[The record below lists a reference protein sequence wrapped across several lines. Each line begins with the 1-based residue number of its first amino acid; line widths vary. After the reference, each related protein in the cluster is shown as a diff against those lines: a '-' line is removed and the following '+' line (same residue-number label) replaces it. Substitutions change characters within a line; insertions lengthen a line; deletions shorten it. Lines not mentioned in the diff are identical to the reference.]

1 MAQGWQPITTLT
13 WQNTPS
19 TATPLN
25 ATNLNAKVSQLL
37 SVLDQRTRTLDSVKL
52 DTTDATTILNQC
64 EQYRD
69 DASGYATSASNSA
82 TASANEADDSE
93 AWAVGEKNGVP
104 VPNTAPQYNNNS
116 EFYANQANGY
126 AQASEAAEQAA
137 EDILE
142 QTQIASGN
150 VSFSVNFSTGNLEY
164 SSDAVYDFTINTTT
178 GDLEWEV
185 VV

>member
-13 WQNTPS
+13 WQSTPS

-52 DTTDATTILNQC
+52 DTADATTILNQC
-64 EQYRD
+64 EQYKNA
-69 DASGYATSASNSA
+69 ASGSATAASNSA
-82 TASANEADDSE
+82 TASANEADESE

-126 AQASEAAEQAA
+126 AQAAEEAEQAA

-150 VSFSVNFSTGNLEY
+150 VSFSVNFATGNLEY

>member
-1 MAQGWQPITTLT
+1 MAQGWQPIITLV
-13 WQNTPS
+13 WQNNPS

-25 ATNLNAKVSQLL
+25 ATNLNAKISQLI

-52 DTTDATTILNQC
+52 DTADAITILDQC
-64 EQYRD
+64 EDYRD
-69 DASGYATSASNSA
+69 EAGGFATAASNSA
-82 TASANEADDSE
+82 TASNNSAENSE

-126 AQASEAAEQAA
+126 AQAAEAAEQAA
-137 EDILE
+137 EDILT

-150 VSFSVNFSTGNLEY
+150 VSFSVNFATGNLEY